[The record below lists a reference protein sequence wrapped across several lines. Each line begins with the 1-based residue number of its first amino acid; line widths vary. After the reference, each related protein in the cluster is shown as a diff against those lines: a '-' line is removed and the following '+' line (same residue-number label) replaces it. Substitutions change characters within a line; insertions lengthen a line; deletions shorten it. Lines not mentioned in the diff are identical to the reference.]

1 MSDKLLTRPIWLME
15 HWSKQPTR
23 SLAIAESAA
32 HCHGSVWPAT
42 VYNEKEWVWETG
54 KIEGII
60 LFSILFHLPSLLF
73 TCKILCLM
81 YSCVLTAFNNKRIS
95 INQSRATWR
104 QRTKYLDSLGTCWP
118 NNITLLEPIKATE
131 DRELLKHVTAD
142 VVFDTAPWGW
152 GGHDCKIGHAL
163 QLRR

>member
-1 MSDKLLTRPIWLME
+1 ME

-23 SLAIAESAA
+23 SLAIAESMAVFGLLQ
-32 HCHGSVWPAT
+32 CIMRRNGF
-42 VYNEKEWVWETG
+42 EKLVVTG

-118 NNITLLEPIKATE
+118 NNITPLEPIKATE

-142 VVFDTAPWGW
+142 VVFDTAP
-152 GGHDCKIGHAL
+152 
-163 QLRR
+163 